1 MNEDRVEIGKFDA
14 IAHRF
19 WDPAGDFRPLHL
31 INPVRTAYIAGRCEL
46 AGARVLDIGCGGG
59 LLCEALQMRGARVTG
74 IDLAPAMIETAR
86 LLIRPWEPE
95 DDAGFRAMAPQV
107 FDRMSPNFESG
118 YSEAEVAKAREFI
131 PRLDW
136 AKLMLDAS
144 AAVDALKKEGGPVA
158 MIGFCMGGTVAFIA
172 ATRLGGLAASVCYYG
187 GQIVR
192 FADNKPRCPVQMHF
206 GEKDA
211 SIPMSDVETIRQK
224 RPECE
229 IFTYPGAGHG
239 FLQGLVEDRGD
250 SAAAHDA
257 WARTLECLL
266 LAIPRAAALQR
277 PKRSWLPPAPITIR
291 RKWNLSA
298 PLPPISQWHARTSQ
312 QRRLPRITRK
322 RM

>member
-1 MNEDRVEIGKFDA
+1 MGTKVTLTAADGFQLGAYRADPKGPPRGGVVVIQEIFGVNHHIRAVCDR
-14 IAHRF
+14 
-19 WDPAGDFRPLHL
+19 
-31 INPVRTAYIAGRCEL
+31 L
-46 AGARVLDIGCGGG
+46 A
-59 LLCEALQMRGARVTG
+59 
-74 IDLAPAMIETAR
+74 
-86 LLIRPWEPE
+86 
-95 DDAGFRAMAPQV
+95 DAGYRAMAPQV

-118 YSEAEVAKAREFI
+118 YSEAEIAKAREFL

-187 GQIVR
+187 GQIIR

-211 SIPMSDVETIRQK
+211 SIPMGDVETIRQK

-239 FLQGLVEDRGD
+239 FHCDERASYEPNSARIAWQRSLAFLAKALGSARPKPAAAPAAKPMPANPGAAARPKPK
-250 SAAAHDA
+250 SAAKAKSKPKK
-257 WARTLECLL
+257 RSK
-266 LAIPRAAALQR
+266 
-277 PKRSWLPPAPITIR
+277 PKRKPKAKPKPKPKRKKRAKARKQKSR
-291 RKWNLSA
+291 R
-298 PLPPISQWHARTSQ
+298 
-312 QRRLPRITRK
+312 
-322 RM
+322 

>member
-1 MNEDRVEIGKFDA
+1 MGTKVTLTAADGFQLGAYRADPKGPPRGGVVVIQEIFGVNHHIRAVCDR
-14 IAHRF
+14 
-19 WDPAGDFRPLHL
+19 
-31 INPVRTAYIAGRCEL
+31 L
-46 AGARVLDIGCGGG
+46 A
-59 LLCEALQMRGARVTG
+59 
-74 IDLAPAMIETAR
+74 
-86 LLIRPWEPE
+86 
-95 DDAGFRAMAPQV
+95 DAGFRTMAPQV

-172 ATRLGGLAASVCYYG
+172 ATRLGGLAASICYYG

-211 SIPMSDVETIRQK
+211 SITMGDVETIRQK

-239 FLQGLVEDRGD
+239 FHCDERASYDPNSARIAWQRSLAFLTKALGSARPKPPM
-250 SAAAHDA
+250 AAA
-257 WARTLECLL
+257 
-266 LAIPRAAALQR
+266 AAAKSMPAKPASSAKPKPKSASKPKKRSKPKKKSKAKAR
-277 PKRSWLPPAPITIR
+277 PKGKKRAKT
-291 RKWNLSA
+291 K
-298 PLPPISQWHARTSQ
+298 
-312 QRRLPRITRK
+312 TRK
-322 RM
+322 KSKSRR

>member
-1 MNEDRVEIGKFDA
+1 MGTKVTLTAADGFQLGAYRADPKGPPRGGVVVIQEIFGVNHHIRAVCDR
-14 IAHRF
+14 
-19 WDPAGDFRPLHL
+19 
-31 INPVRTAYIAGRCEL
+31 L
-46 AGARVLDIGCGGG
+46 ADS
-59 LLCEALQMRGARVTG
+59 
-74 IDLAPAMIETAR
+74 
-86 LLIRPWEPE
+86 
-95 DDAGFRAMAPQV
+95 GFRAMAPQV
-107 FDRMSPNFESG
+107 FDRMAPNFESG
-118 YSEAEVAKAREFI
+118 YSEAEVAKAREFL

-172 ATRLGGLAASVCYYG
+172 ATRLGGLAASICYYG

-239 FLQGLVEDRGD
+239 FHCDERASYEPNSARIAWQRSLAFLTKALGNARPKPP
-250 SAAAHDA
+250 AAAA
-257 WARTLECLL
+257 QSMPAKPVSKAKPKSATKPKKRSKLKRKPK
-266 LAIPRAAALQR
+266 AKAR
-277 PKRSWLPPAPITIR
+277 PKKARPKGKKRAKAKARKKSKSR
-291 RKWNLSA
+291 R
-298 PLPPISQWHARTSQ
+298 
-312 QRRLPRITRK
+312 
-322 RM
+322 

>member
-1 MNEDRVEIGKFDA
+1 MGTKVTLTAADGFQLGAYRADPKGPPRGGVVVIQEIFGVNHHIRAVCDR
-14 IAHRF
+14 
-19 WDPAGDFRPLHL
+19 
-31 INPVRTAYIAGRCEL
+31 L
-46 AGARVLDIGCGGG
+46 A
-59 LLCEALQMRGARVTG
+59 
-74 IDLAPAMIETAR
+74 
-86 LLIRPWEPE
+86 
-95 DDAGFRAMAPQV
+95 DAGFRAMAPQV

-118 YSEAEVAKAREFI
+118 YSEAEVAKAREFL

-172 ATRLGGLAASVCYYG
+172 ATRLGGLAASICYYG

-211 SIPMSDVETIRQK
+211 SIPMGDIETIRQK

-239 FLQGLVEDRGD
+239 FHCDERASYEPNSARIAWQRSLAFLTKALASARPKAPAV
-250 SAAAHDA
+250 AAAA
-257 WARTLECLL
+257 KSMPAKPASNVKPKPKSASKSKKRSKPKRKSK
-266 LAIPRAAALQR
+266 AKAR
-277 PKRSWLPPAPITIR
+277 PKGKKRKKAKARKKSKLR
-291 RKWNLSA
+291 R
-298 PLPPISQWHARTSQ
+298 
-312 QRRLPRITRK
+312 
-322 RM
+322 

>member
-1 MNEDRVEIGKFDA
+1 MGTKVTLTAADGFQLGAYRADPKGPPRGGVVVIQEIFGVNHHIRAVCDR
-14 IAHRF
+14 
-19 WDPAGDFRPLHL
+19 
-31 INPVRTAYIAGRCEL
+31 L
-46 AGARVLDIGCGGG
+46 A
-59 LLCEALQMRGARVTG
+59 
-74 IDLAPAMIETAR
+74 
-86 LLIRPWEPE
+86 
-95 DDAGFRAMAPQV
+95 DAGFRAMAPQV

-118 YSEAEVAKAREFI
+118 YSEAEVAKAREFL

-172 ATRLGGLAASVCYYG
+172 ATRLGGLAASICYYG

-211 SIPMSDVETIRQK
+211 SIPMGDIETIRQK

-239 FLQGLVEDRGD
+239 FHCDERASYEPHSARIAWQRSLAFLTKALASARPKPPAI
-250 SAAAHDA
+250 AAAA
-257 WARTLECLL
+257 KSMPAKPASNLKPKPKS
-266 LAIPRAAALQR
+266 ASR
-277 PKRSWLPPAPITIR
+277 PKKRSKPKR
-291 RKWNLSA
+291 RPKA
-298 PLPPISQWHARTSQ
+298 KARPKGKKRKKAKARKKSKS
-312 QRRLPRITRK
+312 RR
-322 RM
+322 

>member
-1 MNEDRVEIGKFDA
+1 MGTKVTLTAADGFQLGAYRADPKGPPRGGVVVIQEIFGVNHHIRAVCDR
-14 IAHRF
+14 
-19 WDPAGDFRPLHL
+19 
-31 INPVRTAYIAGRCEL
+31 L
-46 AGARVLDIGCGGG
+46 A
-59 LLCEALQMRGARVTG
+59 
-74 IDLAPAMIETAR
+74 
-86 LLIRPWEPE
+86 
-95 DDAGFRAMAPQV
+95 DAGFRAMAPQV

-118 YSEAEVAKAREFI
+118 YSEAEVAKAREFL

-172 ATRLGGLAASVCYYG
+172 ATRLGGLAASICYYG

-211 SIPMSDVETIRQK
+211 SIPMGDIETIRQK

-239 FLQGLVEDRGD
+239 FHCDERASYEPNSARIAWQRSLAFLTKALASARPKPPAV
-250 SAAAHDA
+250 AAAKSMPA
-257 WARTLECLL
+257 KPASNVKPKPKSASKSKKRSKPKRKPK
-266 LAIPRAAALQR
+266 AKAR
-277 PKRSWLPPAPITIR
+277 PKGKKRKKAKARKKSKSR
-291 RKWNLSA
+291 R
-298 PLPPISQWHARTSQ
+298 
-312 QRRLPRITRK
+312 
-322 RM
+322 

>member
-1 MNEDRVEIGKFDA
+1 MGTKVTLTAADGFQLGAYRADPKGPPRGGVVVIQEIFGVNHHIRAVCDR
-14 IAHRF
+14 
-19 WDPAGDFRPLHL
+19 
-31 INPVRTAYIAGRCEL
+31 L
-46 AGARVLDIGCGGG
+46 A
-59 LLCEALQMRGARVTG
+59 
-74 IDLAPAMIETAR
+74 
-86 LLIRPWEPE
+86 
-95 DDAGFRAMAPQV
+95 DAGYRTMAPQV

-118 YSEAEVAKAREFI
+118 YSEAEIAKAREFL

-211 SIPMSDVETIRQK
+211 SIPTGDVETIHQK

-229 IFTYPGAGHG
+229 IFTYPGAGHAFNRDESPAAYEPNSARLAWQRSLA
-239 FLQGLVEDRGD
+239 FLAKALGAARPKPAAA
-250 SAAAHDA
+250 SAAKPIAGN
-257 WARTLECLL
+257 
-266 LAIPRAAALQR
+266 PAAAAKPKRKSAAKPKSKPKKR
-277 PKRSWLPPAPITIR
+277 PKPKRKSKAKPKGKKRKKARKKSR
-291 RKWNLSA
+291 R
-298 PLPPISQWHARTSQ
+298 
-312 QRRLPRITRK
+312 
-322 RM
+322 

>member
-1 MNEDRVEIGKFDA
+1 MGTKVTLTAADGFQLGAYRADPKGPPRGGVVVIQEIFGVNHHIRAVCDR
-14 IAHRF
+14 
-19 WDPAGDFRPLHL
+19 
-31 INPVRTAYIAGRCEL
+31 L
-46 AGARVLDIGCGGG
+46 A
-59 LLCEALQMRGARVTG
+59 
-74 IDLAPAMIETAR
+74 
-86 LLIRPWEPE
+86 
-95 DDAGFRAMAPQV
+95 DAGYRTMAPQV

-118 YSEAEVAKAREFI
+118 YSEAEIAKAREFL

-211 SIPMSDVETIRQK
+211 SIPTGDVETIRQK

-229 IFTYPGAGHG
+229 IFTYPGAGHAFNRDESPAAYEPNSARLAWQRSLA
-239 FLQGLVEDRGD
+239 FLAKTLGAARPKPAAA
-250 SAAAHDA
+250 SAAKPIAGN
-257 WARTLECLL
+257 
-266 LAIPRAAALQR
+266 PAAAAKPKRKSAAKPKSKPKKR
-277 PKRSWLPPAPITIR
+277 PKPKRKAKPKGKKRKKARKKSR
-291 RKWNLSA
+291 R
-298 PLPPISQWHARTSQ
+298 
-312 QRRLPRITRK
+312 
-322 RM
+322 

>member
-1 MNEDRVEIGKFDA
+1 MGTKVTLTAADGFQLGAYRTEPKIPPRGGVVVIQEIFGVNHHIRAVCDR
-14 IAHRF
+14 
-19 WDPAGDFRPLHL
+19 
-31 INPVRTAYIAGRCEL
+31 L
-46 AGARVLDIGCGGG
+46 ADSGY
-59 LLCEALQMRGARVTG
+59 
-74 IDLAPAMIETAR
+74 
-86 LLIRPWEPE
+86 
-95 DDAGFRAMAPQV
+95 RAMAPQV
-107 FDRMSPNFESG
+107 FDRMVPNFESG

-172 ATRLGGLAASVCYYG
+172 ATRLGGLAASICYYG

-211 SIPMSDVETIRQK
+211 SITMGDVETIRQK

-239 FLQGLVEDRGD
+239 FHCDERASYEPNSARIAWQRSLAFLAKALGSARPKPPATTAAQAMPSPISSVKPKPK
-250 SAAAHDA
+250 SAAKPKK
-257 WARTLECLL
+257 RSKPKRKSKTKS
-266 LAIPRAAALQR
+266 R
-277 PKRSWLPPAPITIR
+277 PKAKKRAKARKKSKSR
-291 RKWNLSA
+291 R
-298 PLPPISQWHARTSQ
+298 
-312 QRRLPRITRK
+312 
-322 RM
+322 